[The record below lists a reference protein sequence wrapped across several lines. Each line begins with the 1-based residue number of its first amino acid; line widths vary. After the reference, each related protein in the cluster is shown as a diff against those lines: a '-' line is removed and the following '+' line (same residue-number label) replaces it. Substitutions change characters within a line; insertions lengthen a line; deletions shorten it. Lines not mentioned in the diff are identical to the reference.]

1 MHLRLDLLFEHDL
14 AALENLLNMR
24 TQLARL
30 RIDNRELLFDAQGE
44 RVFLGTHGGLQ
55 MSSKTQ
61 RLSSRASHFDKQDA
75 CRPRQA
81 GSLSSDVA
89 ERTACDGRLHEFP
102 PAKVVAASNVL
113 SRFPNRH
120 FRNCFY
126 HPLEVF
132 LTHGG
137 YFRVWRRIAKID
149 RHRHAVAHSELD
161 GVQIVAE
168 KFV

>member
-1 MHLRLDLLFEHDL
+1 MPRVNVCFLALMADCECPLKPKDCHPERMEVRHLALLGRQ
-14 AALENLLNMR
+14 A
-24 TQLARL
+24 
-30 RIDNRELLFDAQGE
+30 
-44 RVFLGTHGGLQ
+44 
-55 MSSKTQ
+55 SS
-61 RLSSRASHFDKQDA
+61 LSSHFNKQDT

-89 ERTACDGRLHEFP
+89 ERAARDGRLHEFP
-102 PAKVVAASNVL
+102 PAKIVAASNVL

-137 YFRVWRRIAKID
+137 YFRVWRGIAKID
-149 RHRHAVAHSELD
+149 RHRHAVAHSELY